1 MTDLALTFGSNG
13 RDFDVIQQGAD
24 LATEDGLRSAV
35 LVSLFTDRR
44 AAEDDALPDGTDD
57 RRGSWQ
63 DSYLDRQN
71 DRQGSRL
78 WLLARAKQTDENA
91 TRAREY
97 AEEALAWLIEDGI
110 ATAVQV
116 TAEWI
121 RRGLLQMRIRITLA
135 DGSPFSDVFTYATEA
150 A

>member
-1 MTDLALTFGSNG
+1 MTDLALTFGSEG
-13 RDFDVIQQGAD
+13 RDFDVIQQDAD

-78 WLLARAKQTDENA
+78 WLLKRAKQTAENA

-97 AEEALAWLIEDGI
+97 AEEALAWLVEDGV
-110 ATAVQV
+110 ATAVRAQ
-116 TAEWI
+116 AEWV
-121 RRGLLQMRIRITLA
+121 RRGVLQLTVRITLP
-135 DGSPFSDVFTYATEA
+135 DGSPFDDVFTYSTETT
-150 A
+150 